1 MYLFQILV
9 HFIIEM
15 IWWTGLA
22 PWEFE
27 FSSVGSW
34 ARETAVRHACAEAV
48 STVWVHLPWSTSPQE
63 KERITFAMLPPPPR
77 EGDRGVWGG

>member
-1 MYLFQILV
+1 MYLCQILV

-22 PWEFE
+22 PWEFK

-48 STVWVHLPWSTSPQE
+48 STVWVRGQQMPSPRPWKMIRYFHLIVRSPS
-63 KERITFAMLPPPPR
+63 
-77 EGDRGVWGG
+77 